1 MLMAFR
7 FVHTADLHLD
17 SPLKSLALRDAEL
30 AEIVGN
36 ATRQALERTVDLCL
50 EEQVDALLIA
60 GDLFDGDRRS
70 VKTAIFLATQMR
82 RLTVAGIRVFVI
94 RGNHDAESSITRHL
108 SLPDG
113 VHVFTGHAGAVQIED
128 RDVAIHGVSFAR
140 PEMPESLLPKYR
152 QPLPDFTNIGLLHTS
167 LAGAEG
173 HDVYAP
179 CSLADLTAHGFD
191 YWALGH
197 IHKRQVH
204 AETPCAVLMPGMPQG
219 RDVGEAGPKSVTLVT
234 IADDGLVSLDER
246 ITSVAQFE
254 RISLDVTS
262 KDEWRDVLRAL
273 EKALGE
279 GRGHAVSDHLI
290 VRIGIVGRTPL
301 ASRLRRDADVLLG
314 EARQAAAAVGRTS
327 VEKLSIDVR
336 PPSVTGPTTGHDPL
350 TELRTL
356 MSTDVLASNAH
367 LTAARTVIEEL
378 QRQLPPELRG
388 TFGDGDADLDRTV
401 ARLIRQGGEDV
412 LARLDAGEGPT

>member
-1 MLMAFR
+1 MAFR
-7 FVHTADLHLD
+7 FVHTADIHLD
-17 SPLKSLALRDAEL
+17 SPLKSLALRDEEI

-50 EEQVDALLIA
+50 EEDVDALMIA
-60 GDLFDGDRRS
+60 GDLFDGDQRS
-70 VKTAIFLATQMR
+70 VKTAIFLNTQMR
-82 RLTVAGIRVFVI
+82 RLTENGIQVFII

-113 VHVFTGHAGAVQIED
+113 IHVFTGHGGVVEIGD

-140 PEMPESLLPKYR
+140 PELPESLLPKYR
-152 QPLPDFTNIGLLHTS
+152 QPLPDCTNIGLLHTS

-197 IHKRQVH
+197 VHKRQIH
-204 AETPCAVLMPGMPQG
+204 AETPCTVVMPGMPQG
-219 RDVGEAGPKSVTLVT
+219 RDIGESGPKSVTLVT
-234 IADDGLVSLDER
+234 IADDGSISLDER
-246 ITSVAQFE
+246 ITGVAQFE
-254 RISLDVTS
+254 RISLDLS
-262 KDEWRDVLRAL
+262 GKDEWRDVLRAMKLAL
-273 EKALGE
+273 EE
-279 GRGHAVSDHLI
+279 GRGDAVSDHLI
-290 VRIGIVGRTPL
+290 ARIDIVGRTPL

-314 EARQAAAAVGRTS
+314 EARQAAAVGHTS
-327 VEKLSIDVR
+327 VEKLSVDVR
-336 PPSVTGPTTGHDPL
+336 PPIATVPTTGHDPL

-356 MSTDVLASNAH
+356 MTTDVLTSNAH
-367 LTAARTVIEEL
+367 RAAARAVVEEL
-378 QRQLPPELRG
+378 QRQLPPELRV
-388 TFGDGDADLDRTV
+388 TFGDSDAELDRSI

-412 LARLDAGEGPT
+412 LARFDAGERPT